1 MWHPP
6 RVRKV
11 LIVGSGFAGLWAA
24 LGAARRIDELGL
36 PPDAIDVTV
45 LSRTPHHDIR
55 VRNYES
61 DLTGCRLALGT
72 LLDPAGVGHVPG
84 TATAI
89 DRVSHT
95 VTAQTAA
102 GSTALG
108 YDRLVLAAG
117 SQVVLPDIPGLRE
130 FGFDVDTFDSATRLG
145 RHLDS
150 LPADTPGASTV
161 VVVGA
166 GLTGIETACELPA
179 RLSALFGSRRVLLVD
194 HNPVVGSDMG
204 ASARPVI
211 EAALTECGVEV
222 LTGVA
227 VTAVDAGS
235 VTLSSGAVIATNT
248 VIWCAGMRANPLAA
262 QLCVPTDRLG
272 RIPVDG
278 RLRVSGVADVFA
290 AGDVAALQ
298 VDTGRTS
305 VMSCQH
311 SRPMGRYAGY
321 NVISDLAGEPLLTL
335 QIPWYVTVL
344 DLGPAG
350 AVYTEGWDRTVAS
363 TGATAKATKT
373 IINTERIY
381 PPGAGDREA
390 LLAAAAPD
398 LQTPPVTGHDNS
410 PST

>member
-1 MWHPP
+1 M
-6 RVRKV
+6 RKV

-24 LGAARRIDELGL
+24 LGAARRIDELAL
-36 PPDAIDVTV
+36 PPGAIEITV
-45 LSRTPHHDIR
+45 LSSTPHHDIR

-61 DLTGCRLALGT
+61 DLSGCRLPLAA
-72 LLDPAGVGHVPG
+72 LLDPAGVRHVLG
-84 TATAI
+84 TATTI
-89 DRVSHT
+89 DAVSRT
-95 VTAQTAA
+95 VTARTAA
-102 GSTALG
+102 GITTLG

-117 SQVVLPDIPGLRE
+117 SQVLLPDIPGLRE
-130 FGFDVDTFDSATRLG
+130 FGFDVDTFDSAARLG

-150 LPADTPGASTV
+150 LSAEAPGANTV

-166 GLTGIETACELPA
+166 GLTGIETACELPG
-179 RLSALFGSRRVLLVD
+179 RLSALFGTRSAPRVLLID
-194 HNPVVGSDMG
+194 HNEVVGSDMG

-211 EAALTECGVEV
+211 EAALVECGVEA
-222 LTGVA
+222 LNGVA
-227 VTAVDAGS
+227 VSAVDAGS
-235 VTLSSGAVIATNT
+235 VTLSSGAVIATDT

-262 QLCVPTDRLG
+262 QLPVTLDRLG
-272 RIPVDG
+272 RVPVDG
-278 RLRVSGVADVFA
+278 RLRADGVADVFA
-290 AGDVAALQ
+290 AGDVAVVQ
-298 VDTGRTS
+298 VDAEHTS

-350 AVYTEGWDRTVAS
+350 AVYTEGWDRTVAA

-373 IINTERIY
+373 VINTERIY
-381 PPGAGDREA
+381 PPHTGGREA

-398 LQTPPVTGHDNS
+398 LQTPPATGHDNS